1 MTSPLDLLDGLNNVC
16 EILYRNSFYLDLP
29 GVTENIASHW
39 QLLFWLVETFKSLLF
54 WKYKSKWFVSWY
66 K

>member
-1 MTSPLDLLDGLNNVC
+1 MTSPLDLLDGINNVC
-16 EILYRNSFYLDLP
+16 VILYKNSFYLDLP

-39 QLLFWLVETFKSLLF
+39 QFLFWLVETFKSLLL